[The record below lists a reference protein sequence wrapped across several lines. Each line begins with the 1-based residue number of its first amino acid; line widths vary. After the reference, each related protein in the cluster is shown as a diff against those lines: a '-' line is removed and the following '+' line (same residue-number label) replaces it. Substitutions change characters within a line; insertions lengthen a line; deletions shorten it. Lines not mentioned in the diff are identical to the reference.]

1 MELFTD
7 LYGVFAVPTMEGF
20 TRRTGIVLYR
30 QETGRHDPGRIRMVD
45 MKNKF
50 YGNMTMDDAMKAH
63 KAKLSS

>member
-1 MELFTD
+1 MEFL
-7 LYGVFAVPTMEGF
+7 LSLPMEGF

-30 QETGRHDPGRIRMVD
+30 RRNRSFDPGRIRMVD

-50 YGNMTMDDAMKAH
+50 FMGNMTMDDAIAS